1 MKKFFIFLTIVLCT
15 LSSSVFAMTPTYA
28 NDAKFTRGVGN
39 CCYYVDSSASGYTS
53 AINDA
58 AYNWEN
64 TGFGWNPIYM
74 HAVASNYATHIDFYG
89 ATPSTDSYLTSGA
102 QFDLTVTCHFDSS
115 TVLHSE
121 SNITF
126 IDVSSASQ
134 PNNIYAWKDP
144 NPNVYNASEVTF
156 SFGIVAALFNKSST
170 TSLRSFPVYKAK
182 PSIKSI
188 LSWLIK

>member
-1 MKKFFIFLTIVLCT
+1 MKKFFIFLTIILCT

-53 AINDA
+53 SINDA

-89 ATPSTDSYLTSGA
+89 ATPSTDSYLTSGLA
-102 QFDLTVTCHFDSS
+102 GYASFWNSNSTLVCTKISEPSYNYFYTEVILNTNNSGSYDYRTAKHEMGHALGLSHNVSHYSIMHPSLSGMYVS
-115 TVLHSE
+115 TVQQDDHDTINYL
-121 SNITF
+121 
-126 IDVSSASQ
+126 
-134 PNNIYAWKDP
+134 
-144 NPNVYNASEVTF
+144 YN
-156 SFGIVAALFNKSST
+156 
-170 TSLRSFPVYKAK
+170 
-182 PSIKSI
+182 
-188 LSWLIK
+188 

>member
-1 MKKFFIFLTIVLCT
+1 MKKFFIFLTIILCT

-89 ATPSTDSYLTSGA
+89 ATPSTDSYLTSGLA
-102 QFDLTVTCHFDSS
+102 GYASFWNSNSTLVCTKISEPSYNYFYTEVILNTNNSGSYDYRTAKHEMGHALGLSHNVSHYSIMHPSLSGMYVS
-115 TVLHSE
+115 TVQQDDHDTINYL
-121 SNITF
+121 
-126 IDVSSASQ
+126 
-134 PNNIYAWKDP
+134 
-144 NPNVYNASEVTF
+144 YN
-156 SFGIVAALFNKSST
+156 
-170 TSLRSFPVYKAK
+170 
-182 PSIKSI
+182 
-188 LSWLIK
+188 